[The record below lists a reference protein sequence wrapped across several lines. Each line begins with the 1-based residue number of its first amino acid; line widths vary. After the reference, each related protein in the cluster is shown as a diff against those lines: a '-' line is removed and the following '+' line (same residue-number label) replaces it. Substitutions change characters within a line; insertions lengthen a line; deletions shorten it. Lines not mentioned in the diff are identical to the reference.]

1 MDEYTVLSY
10 VTKQGRT
17 PFDDWYDGLD
27 AQAARRVYEALI
39 RMEEGNLGDTKSV
52 GKGVMERRMH
62 QRPGY
67 RIYFGIDGKKLVIL
81 LTGGTKKR
89 QSRDIAQ
96 AQVFWAD
103 YKKRKEIEDAPHSR
117 FQGNGKKAG

>member
-1 MDEYTVLSY
+1 MDEYVILSY
-10 VTKQGRT
+10 VTIQDRT
-17 PFDDWYDGLD
+17 PFEDWYDGLD
-27 AQAARRVYEALI
+27 AQAAQRVYEALT

-52 GKGVMERRMH
+52 GNGVMERRMH
-62 QRPGY
+62 HSPGY
-67 RIYFGIDGKKLVIL
+67 RIYFGMDGKKLVIL

-117 FQGNGKKAG
+117 FQGYGEKTG